1 MATTT
6 NLTPGSD
13 TAVTPQPI
21 WRLHPSRRVLPL
33 GTYIVTRVAV
43 YSMIL
48 AVLVPLVY
56 LVSISFVDNI
66 TDTNRETILLFIPK
80 NPTLENYTRALE
92 YAADVL
98 RIPIWRMYM
107 NSGVYTVAS
116 IAISLALSATA
127 AFGFANYEFRGK
139 EFLFTLILAT
149 MMIPGQALLIPLFL
163 LLKRFNLLD
172 TYFALI
178 LPYAALGVPF
188 TTLLLRGFFE
198 ALPRELRDAAR
209 IDGASDFGYFWR
221 IVLPLSIPALAT
233 VIIFLFL
240 FYWNEFLMALVLIQD
255 ESLQPL
261 TLGLSRITAGRAA
274 APVPTYAAVILLTVF
289 PILIVFMVFQ
299 RWFVR
304 GIAAGAVKG

>member
-13 TAVTPQPI
+13 TGVAPQQI
-21 WRLHPSRRVLPL
+21 RWLHRSRRVLPL
-33 GTYIVTRVAV
+33 GTYIVTRLAV
-43 YSMIL
+43 YAMVL
-48 AVLVPLVY
+48 AVLVPMAY
-56 LVSISFVDNI
+56 LVSVSFVEN
-66 TDTNRETILLFIPK
+66 TNRETILFVIPK
-80 NPTLENYTRALE
+80 NPTLENYSRAVE
-92 YAADVL
+92 YAAEVL
-98 RIPIWRMYM
+98 RISVWRMYM
-107 NSGVYTVAS
+107 NSGIYTTAS
-116 IAISLALSATA
+116 IAISLSLSATA

-139 EFLFTLILAT
+139 EFLFILILAT

-240 FYWNEFLMALVLIQD
+240 FYWNEFLLALVMIQD

-261 TLGLSRITAGRAA
+261 TLGLSRITAGRAV

-304 GIAAGAVKG
+304 GITAGAVKG

>member
-6 NLTPGSD
+6 NSTD
-13 TAVTPQPI
+13 TMPKMDMPAAPKK
-21 WRLHPSRRVLPL
+21 RGGRPSKRVLPF
-33 GTYIVTRVAV
+33 GTYLVTRVAV
-43 YSMIL
+43 YGMIL
-48 AVLVPLVY
+48 AVLVPMAY
-56 LVSISFVDNI
+56 LVSMSFTDN
-66 TDTNRETILLFIPK
+66 TARETIAFFIPK
-80 NPTLENYTRALE
+80 NPTLKNYTYALE
-92 YAADVL
+92 YAAAVL

-107 NSGVYTVAS
+107 NSGIYTTTS
-116 IAISLALSATA
+116 IIISLVLSATA
-127 AFGFANYEFRGK
+127 AFGFANYEFKAK
-139 EFLFTLILAT
+139 EFLFILILAT

-163 LLKRFNLLD
+163 LLKRFELLD

-198 ALPRELRDAAR
+198 ALPLELRDAAR
-209 IDGASDFGYFWR
+209 IDGATDFRYFWR

-240 FYWNEFLMALVLIQD
+240 FYWNEFLLALVMIQD

-261 TLGLSRITAGRAA
+261 TLGLSRITAARAP

-289 PILIVFMVFQ
+289 PILIVFMIFQ

-304 GIAAGAVKG
+304 GIAAGAIKG

>member
-6 NLTPGSD
+6 NLTPGDD
-13 TAVTPQPI
+13 TAAAPLPI
-21 WRLHPSRRVLPL
+21 WRLHPSRRVLSL

-43 YSMIL
+43 YGMIL
-48 AVLVPLVY
+48 AVLVPILY
-56 LVSISFVDNI
+56 LVSISFVDS
-66 TDTNRETILLFIPK
+66 TNRDTILLFIPR
-80 NPTLENYTRALE
+80 NPTLENYTRAME
-92 YAADVL
+92 YAEDVL
-98 RIPIWRMYM
+98 RISVWRMYM
-107 NSGVYTVAS
+107 NSGVYTVAAM
-116 IAISLALSATA
+116 AISLSLSATA
-127 AFGFANYEFRGK
+127 AFGFANYDFPGK
-139 EFLFTLILAT
+139 EFLFILILGT

-163 LLKRFNLLD
+163 LLKRFNILD

-188 TTLLLRGFFE
+188 STLLLRGFFE
-198 ALPRELRDAAR
+198 ALPRELHDAAR

-233 VIIFLFL
+233 VIIFLSL
-240 FYWNEFLMALVLIQD
+240 FYWNEFLLALVMIQD

-261 TLGLSRITAGRAA
+261 TLGLSRITAGRAT
-274 APVPTYAAVILLTVF
+274 APVPTYAAVVLLTVF
-289 PILIVFMVFQ
+289 PILIVFMLFQ